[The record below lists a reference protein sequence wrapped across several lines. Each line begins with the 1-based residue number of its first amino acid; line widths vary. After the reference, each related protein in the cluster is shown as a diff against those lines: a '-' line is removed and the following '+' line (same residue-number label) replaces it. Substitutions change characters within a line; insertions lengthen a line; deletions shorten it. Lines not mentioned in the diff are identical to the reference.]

1 MKLSEAINV
10 CKYSE
15 LNTLAV
21 KDNVEAIVSFIN
33 LGLLELYGIFALNTK
48 EHLITL
54 SKGVSIYDL
63 PDDFMYLTGAFEE
76 DSSSYGVGNSST
88 LAINEENNPFSFN
101 TVNFRQVQIPVST
114 TGSVIGVIY
123 VPKPTPMTA
132 DDLDVELP
140 IPDTLVQCLL
150 NFVAYKGHGAIKLD
164 GQQSEGD
171 IYYKRFKRSCSEIK
185 SQGTAIAADDL
196 SMDTRL
202 GTRGFP

>member
-1 MKLSEAINV
+1 MKLSEAINI

-33 LGLLELYGIFALNTK
+33 LGLLELYGIFALSTK
-48 EHLITL
+48 EHLINL
-54 SKGVSIYDL
+54 QNGVTIYDL
-63 PDDFMYLTGAFEE
+63 PDDFMHLTGAFEAGPE
-76 DSSSYGVGNSST
+76 SINSST
-88 LAINEENNPFSFN
+88 LPINEEGNPFSLN

-114 TGSVIGVIY
+114 SGAIIGVLY
-123 VPKPTPMTA
+123 VPKPVSMTA
-132 DDLDVELP
+132 NNLTVELP
-140 IPDTLVQCLL
+140 IPDGLVQCLL

-171 IYYKRFKRSCSEIK
+171 IYYRRFKRSCDDIK

-202 GTRGFP
+202 STRGFP